1 MKITLRQ
8 LEVFAA
14 IAGHSHVTRAAA
26 AVAMTQSAA
35 SMALADLEQ
44 QLGVVLF
51 DRVGRQLVLND
62 TGRLLLGPARD
73 VLDRARDM
81 ETMARGET
89 AEFDLHLGATVT
101 IGNHLVPGLVARLR
115 RDYPHS
121 RVRIS
126 RFNTEQLLAQVSGGQ
141 IDLGFIEGPGGD
153 DSIRRLTWREDQLI
167 IFAAPD
173 HPLAGRGKAPKARSA
188 AALTPR
194 LLSDT
199 DWIVRERGSGT
210 REVMDRA
217 LSAAGVTPR
226 IAFELEQPEAI
237 RQCVKAG
244 LGIGCLSAL
253 ELEDAFRAG
262 TLVPLAT
269 PFLDMRRNLDV
280 VLHRRKYLS
289 RGIAAILQECGIDS
303 SAVG

>member
-1 MKITLRQ
+1 GT
-8 LEVFAA
+8 
-14 IAGHSHVTRAAA
+14 
-26 AVAMTQSAA
+26 
-35 SMALADLEQ
+35 
-44 QLGVVLF
+44 
-51 DRVGRQLVLND
+51 
-62 TGRLLLGPARD
+62 ARD
-73 VLDRARDM
+73 VLDRARDI

-115 RDYPHS
+115 RDYPNS

-126 RFNTEQLLAQVSGGQ
+126 RYNTEQLLAQVNSGQ

-153 DSIRRLTWREDQLI
+153 DSIRRLTWRQDWLV
-167 IFAAPD
+167 IFAAPG
-173 HPLAGRGKAPKARSA
+173 HPLVGSGRAPQTGA
-188 AALTPR
+188 APAITPGR
-194 LLSDT
+194 LSEA

-210 REVMDRA
+210 RQVMDRA
-217 LSAAGVTPR
+217 LLAAGVKPR

-303 SAVG
+303 HAEG